1 MYWAWCSHGQVA
13 GLFNMHGLH
22 LFWSSHIKGSVSQAY
37 LHICEEIHFP
47 AGQEIWEGLRI
58 FSSMLLNTTNF
69 YFTCSCQTQFH
80 MKHHWDNIIFSVL
93 HSLFGQ
99 EPAKKMEKVDRS
111 QSDFYFVPQEMNLTV
126 KQARLGKGR
135 KRREFESQWTCAL
148 EDTDTVSLC
157 PWESSQSETK
167 HTAPPFSISP
177 THLPLMMVMM
187 KMTTMMVMMM
197 MVIWDKTFS
206 MAAN

>member
-99 EPAKKMEKVDRS
+99 DPAKNMEKGGKEESLKASELVHWRTLT
-111 QSDFYFVPQEMNLTV
+111 QSPSVPGKALNLRQNT
-126 KQARLGKGR
+126 LLPH
-135 KRREFESQWTCAL
+135 SP
-148 EDTDTVSLC
+148 S
-157 PWESSQSETK
+157 
-167 HTAPPFSISP
+167 HPP
-177 THLPLMMVMM
+177 
-187 KMTTMMVMMM
+187 
-197 MVIWDKTFS
+197 TFLWWWWWWRWWWWWWWWWW
-206 MAAN
+206 